1 MWDFLRPATK
11 WPITPAMAKR
21 KKKTKK
27 KAASRKQKH
36 LPAFWGRAA
45 HFALVAA
52 LWGFIGVAGLVAWYA
67 TELPS
72 LIERPGFERKPAITV
87 QDIDGNT
94 IARYGELKGNNVD
107 VRELPPHLVYA
118 VLAIED
124 RRFYQHLGVDPIG
137 LARAMVR
144 NILAGHIVQGGS
156 TITQQLAKNLFL
168 SRERTMKRKIQ
179 EAMLAI
185 WLEAKLSKDEILSAY
200 LNRVYLGSGTYGVE
214 AAAQTYFHKS
224 AREVSLR
231 EAATLAGL
239 LKAPS
244 RYSPLSNPRLARERA
259 NTVLAAMKDAGYLTD
274 KDDISDKDLPPIPA
288 DKAGNGDNVRYYTDW
303 ITGDL
308 DKLIGKPGEDIII
321 ETTLVPAIQKAAEE
335 SLNRILEAEGKDK
348 NVTQGAVIVMARDGA
363 VLAMV
368 GGRNYGTSQF
378 NRATQAFRQPGSSF
392 KPIVYLTALEHG
404 YTPNTI
410 VVDGPVTSGKYR
422 PTNYNGQY
430 YGDVPLNVALAYSLN
445 TISYQL
451 ARDIGIG
458 YVIGTAKRLGID
470 APLSRDLSLSL
481 GSSGVPMIQMTTAYA
496 NIANDGYA
504 IKPYAIRKIS
514 DKNGILI
521 YQRPQRPLQSG
532 RSMFEPRVMQDL
544 KGMMRGVV
552 EFGTGQGARIG
563 TPVAGKTGTSQD
575 FRDAWF
581 SGFSDDYIATVW
593 VGNDDNSSMKR
604 VTGGSLPI
612 RIWRDTMSA
621 AEKSGKGR
629 AFAVSS
635 TFPSGSASA
644 PYDSGAQDDFG
655 GLLDRLLSGQGS
667 GDQMAAE
674 PSASSLLSAPA
685 GRRPAEPSAARSW
698 KLND

>member
-1 MWDFLRPATK
+1 
-11 WPITPAMAKR
+11 MAKR

-27 KAASRKQKH
+27 KSSSRKQH
-36 LPAFWGRAA
+36 RSLPPFVARAA
-45 HFALVAA
+45 HFVLVAG
-52 LWGFIGVAGLVAWYA
+52 LWCFIGVAALVAWYA

-87 QDIDGNT
+87 EDIDGDT

-107 VRELPPHLVYA
+107 VSDLPPHLVYA

-124 RRFYQHLGVDPIG
+124 RRFYQHVGVDPVG

-144 NILAGHIVQGGS
+144 NILEGHVVQGGS

-214 AAAQTYFHKS
+214 AASQTYFHKS
-224 AREVSLR
+224 ARDVSLR

-244 RYSPLSNPRLARERA
+244 RYSPLSNPRLSRERA
-259 NTVLAAMKDAGYLTD
+259 NTVLAAMKDAGYIND
-274 KDDISDKDLPPIPA
+274 KTDISDKDLPPLPVE
-288 DKAGNGDNVRYYTDW
+288 KSSNGDNVRYYTDW
-303 ITGDL
+303 VTGDL
-308 DKLIGKPGEDIII
+308 DRLIGTPDEDIII

-335 SLNRILEAEGKDK
+335 SLRKILDAEGKDK
-348 NVTQGAVIVMARDGA
+348 NVSQGAVVVLARDGA

-368 GGRNYGTSQF
+368 GGRDYGASQF
-378 NRATQAFRQPGSSF
+378 NRAAQAYRQPGSSF

-410 VVDGPVTSGKYR
+410 VVDGPITTGKYR
-422 PTNYNGQY
+422 PTNFKNDY
-430 YGDVPLNVALAYSLN
+430 YGEVPLNVALAYSLN

-451 ARDIGIG
+451 AKDIGIG
-458 YVIGTAKRLGID
+458 YVIGTAKRLGIE

-481 GSSGVPMIQMTTAYA
+481 GSSGIPMIQMATAYA

-504 IKPYAIRKIS
+504 VKPYAIRRIT
-514 DKNGILI
+514 DKNGVLI
-521 YQRPQRPLQSG
+521 YERPHKPLQSG
-532 RSMFEPRVMQDL
+532 RSMFDPRIMQDL

-552 EFGTGQGARIG
+552 EFGTGQGAKIG
-563 TPVAGKTGTSQD
+563 VPAAGKTGTSQD

-581 SGFSDDYIATVW
+581 SGFTNDYIATVW

-604 VTGGSLPI
+604 VTGGSMPI
-612 RIWRDTMSA
+612 RIWRDTMIA
-621 AEKSGKGR
+621 AVNSGKGR
-629 AFAVSS
+629 SF
-635 TFPSGSASA
+635 SA
-644 PYDSGAQDDFG
+644 PSLSSSSEPYDTSLGEQDDFG
-655 GLLDRLLSGQGS
+655 GLLDRLLSS
-667 GDQMAAE
+667 NAE
-674 PSASSLLSAPA
+674 VETEPAVDPSAATLLSAPVS
-685 GRRPAEPSAARSW
+685 RNRPDDISAARSW